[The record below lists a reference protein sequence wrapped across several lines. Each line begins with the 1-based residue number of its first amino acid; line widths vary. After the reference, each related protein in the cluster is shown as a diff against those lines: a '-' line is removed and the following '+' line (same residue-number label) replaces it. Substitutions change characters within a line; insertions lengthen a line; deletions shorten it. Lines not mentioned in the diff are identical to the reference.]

1 MQLTT
6 PASGKEPGLEHAS
19 TGMPDQCTACAP
31 THSMRIVV
39 KNLSETFV
47 KNAAVNSGVI
57 IKKKLFVEDFEP
69 FKLSYPTSPRRGEV
83 GVEFG

>member
-6 PASGKEPGLEHAS
+6 PAPGKEPGLEHAS
-19 TGMPDQCTACAP
+19 TGMPEQCTAYAP

-39 KNLSETFV
+39 KNFSETFV

-57 IKKKLFVEDFEP
+57 IKKNYLLRISNHLNCHILLPLVEGKLA
-69 FKLSYPTSPRRGEV
+69 
-83 GVEFG
+83 